1 MMWMMDL
8 ELLEFLPNLFENE
21 LEYFNM
27 KSWSKNWITK
37 YNPLVSSNDM
47 LSRLLRLKKS
57 ENENNVDQNEVDL
70 NIESDQ
76 LDDHEIRM
84 IKGVF
89 RLDRTIVREIMIPRV
104 DIVSASTTVKL
115 KTLSE
120 LMMTSG
126 HSKIPIYDSDIDH
139 MKGIAYARDVL
150 GLLLKDASTIN
161 RKISL
166 NLIRPALFVPETKIL
181 DELLTQF
188 QQEQVH
194 IAIVMDEYGGVSGI
208 VTIEDLLEE
217 IVGEIEDEFDFGDP
231 NIEKI
236 DSNNYIIDGK
246 TSLEQVNELLSID
259 IEGDGFDT
267 IGGLVYQRLGKIPS
281 VGDDISIGNL
291 NVEVTETVGRR
302 VKKLVVKII

>member
-1 MMWMMDL
+1 MDL

-27 KSWSKNWITK
+27 KSWSKNWIIK

-47 LSRLLRLKKS
+47 LSKLLRLKKS
-57 ENENNVDQNEVDL
+57 ENENNSEQKEIDL

-150 GLLLKDASTIN
+150 GLLLKDASSIN

-246 TSLEQVNELLSID
+246 TSLEQVKELLSID

-291 NVEVTETVGRR
+291 NVEVMETVGRR
-302 VKKLVVKII
+302 VKKLVVKVI

>member
-1 MMWMMDL
+1 
-8 ELLEFLPNLFENE
+8 
-21 LEYFNM
+21 M
-27 KSWSKNWITK
+27 KYWSVNWITK

-47 LSRLLRLKKS
+47 LSKLLRLKKS
-57 ENENNVDQNEVDL
+57 QNSDNSDQNHSEL
-70 NIESDQ
+70 NIETDQ

-104 DIVSASTTVKL
+104 DIVSTNIKVKL

-126 HSKIPIYDSDIDH
+126 HSKIPVYDIDIDH

-150 GLLLKDASTIN
+150 GLLLKDASSIN
-161 RKISL
+161 RKISA

-181 DELLTQF
+181 DELLAQF

-231 NIEKI
+231 DIEKI
-236 DSNNYIIDGK
+236 DPNTYIIDGK

-267 IGGLVYQRLGKIPS
+267 LGGLVYQRLGKIPS

-291 NVEVTETVGRR
+291 NVEVKETVGRR
-302 VKKLVVKII
+302 VKKLVVKVI

>member
-1 MMWMMDL
+1 M
-8 ELLEFLPNLFENE
+8 EFLPNLFENE

-27 KSWSKNWITK
+27 KSWSKNWIIK

-47 LSRLLRLKKS
+47 LSKLLRLKKS
-57 ENENNVDQNEVDL
+57 ENENNSDQKEMDL

-150 GLLLKDASTIN
+150 GLLLKDASSIN

>member
-1 MMWMMDL
+1 MWMMDV
-8 ELLEFLPNLFENE
+8 ELLAFLPNLFENKP
-21 LEYFNM
+21 EYFDM

-47 LSRLLRLKKS
+47 LSKLLRLKKS
-57 ENENNVDQNEVDL
+57 ENENNSDQKEMDL

-150 GLLLKDASTIN
+150 GLLLKDASSIN

-302 VKKLVVKII
+302 VKKLVVKVI

>member
-1 MMWMMDL
+1 
-8 ELLEFLPNLFENE
+8 
-21 LEYFNM
+21 M
-27 KSWSKNWITK
+27 KNWDMNWITK
-37 YNPLVSSNDM
+37 YNPLVSSND
-47 LSRLLRLKKS
+47 LLGKLLRLKKS
-57 ENENNVDQNEVDL
+57 QNDTNAIHNDSEL

-104 DIVSASTTVKL
+104 DIVSSSINVKL
-115 KTLSE
+115 KKISE
-120 LMMTSG
+120 LMFSSG
-126 HSKIPIYDSDIDH
+126 HSKIPVYDDEIDRI
-139 MKGIAYARDVL
+139 KGIAYARDVL
-150 GLLLKDASTIN
+150 GLLLKDPSSIN
-161 RKISL
+161 KQIAP
-166 NLIRPALFVPETKIL
+166 NLLRPALFVPETKIL

-217 IVGEIEDEFDFGDP
+217 IVGEIEDEFDLGEP
-231 NIEKI
+231 EIEKVNS
-236 DSNNYIIDGK
+236 DMFIIDGK
-246 TSLEQVNELLSID
+246 TSLEQVNELLAID

-267 IGGLVYQRLGKIPS
+267 LGGLVYQRLGKIPS

-291 NVEVTETVGRR
+291 NVEVKETVGRR
-302 VKKLVVKII
+302 VKKLIVKLT

>member
-1 MMWMMDL
+1 MWMMDL

-47 LSRLLRLKKS
+47 LSKLLRLKKS
-57 ENENNVDQNEVDL
+57 ENENNSDQKEMDL

-76 LDDHEIRM
+76 LDDHEIPM

-150 GLLLKDASTIN
+150 GLLLKDSSSIN

-302 VKKLVVKII
+302 VKKLVVKVI

>member
-1 MMWMMDL
+1 
-8 ELLEFLPNLFENE
+8 
-21 LEYFNM
+21 M

-47 LSRLLRLKKS
+47 LSKLLRLKKS
-57 ENENNVDQNEVDL
+57 ENENNSDQKEMDL

-115 KTLSE
+115 KALSE

-150 GLLLKDASTIN
+150 GLLLKDASSIN

>member
-1 MMWMMDL
+1 MDL

-27 KSWSKNWITK
+27 KSWSKNWIIK

-47 LSRLLRLKKS
+47 LSKLLRLKKS
-57 ENENNVDQNEVDL
+57 ENENNSDQKEMDL

-246 TSLEQVNELLSID
+246 TSLEQVKELLSID

-291 NVEVTETVGRR
+291 NVEVTETGGRR
-302 VKKLVVKII
+302 VKKLVVKVI

>member
-1 MMWMMDL
+1 MWMMDL

-47 LSRLLRLKKS
+47 LSKLLRLKKS
-57 ENENNVDQNEVDL
+57 ENENNSDQKEMDL

-150 GLLLKDASTIN
+150 GLLLKDASSIN

-302 VKKLVVKII
+302 VKKLVVKVI

>member
-1 MMWMMDL
+1 
-8 ELLEFLPNLFENE
+8 
-21 LEYFNM
+21 M

-57 ENENNVDQNEVDL
+57 ENENNSDQNEVDL

-104 DIVSASTTVKL
+104 DIVSANTNVKL

-120 LMMTSG
+120 LMMASG

-150 GLLLKDASTIN
+150 GLLLKDASSIN

-246 TSLEQVNELLSID
+246 TSLEQVKELLSID

-281 VGDDISIGNL
+281 VGDAISIGNL
-291 NVEVTETVGRR
+291 NVEVMETVGRR
-302 VKKLVVKII
+302 VKKLVVKVI

>member
-1 MMWMMDL
+1 
-8 ELLEFLPNLFENE
+8 
-21 LEYFNM
+21 M

-57 ENENNVDQNEVDL
+57 ENENNSDQNEVDL

-104 DIVSASTTVKL
+104 DIVSANTNVKL

-120 LMMTSG
+120 LMMASG

-150 GLLLKDASTIN
+150 GLLLKDASSIN

-281 VGDDISIGNL
+281 VGDHISIGNL

>member
-1 MMWMMDL
+1 M
-8 ELLEFLPNLFENE
+8 
-21 LEYFNM
+21 
-27 KSWSKNWITK
+27 
-37 YNPLVSSNDM
+37 
-47 LSRLLRLKKS
+47 
-57 ENENNVDQNEVDL
+57 
-70 NIESDQ
+70 
-76 LDDHEIRM
+76 
-84 IKGVF
+84 
-89 RLDRTIVREIMIPRV
+89 
-104 DIVSASTTVKL
+104 
-115 KTLSE
+115 
-120 LMMTSG
+120 
-126 HSKIPIYDSDIDH
+126 
-139 MKGIAYARDVL
+139 
-150 GLLLKDASTIN
+150 GLLLKDASSIN

-281 VGDDISIGNL
+281 VGDAISIGNL
-291 NVEVTETVGRR
+291 NVEVMETVGRR
-302 VKKLVVKII
+302 VKKLVVKVI

>member
-1 MMWMMDL
+1 MWMMDL

-57 ENENNVDQNEVDL
+57 ENENNSDQNEVDL

-104 DIVSASTTVKL
+104 DIVSANTNVKL

-120 LMMTSG
+120 LMMASG

-150 GLLLKDASTIN
+150 GLLLKDASSIN

>member
-1 MMWMMDL
+1 
-8 ELLEFLPNLFENE
+8 
-21 LEYFNM
+21 M

-47 LSRLLRLKKS
+47 LSKLLRLKKS
-57 ENENNVDQNEVDL
+57 ENENNSDQKEMDL

-150 GLLLKDASTIN
+150 GLLLKDASSIN

-302 VKKLVVKII
+302 VKKLVVKVI

>member
-1 MMWMMDL
+1 
-8 ELLEFLPNLFENE
+8 
-21 LEYFNM
+21 M

-57 ENENNVDQNEVDL
+57 ENENNSDQNEVDL

-291 NVEVTETVGRR
+291 NVEVMETVGRR
-302 VKKLVVKII
+302 VKKLVVKVI

>member
-1 MMWMMDL
+1 MWMMDL

-27 KSWSKNWITK
+27 KSWSKNWIIK

-47 LSRLLRLKKS
+47 LSKLLRLKKS
-57 ENENNVDQNEVDL
+57 ENENNSDQKEMDL

-150 GLLLKDASTIN
+150 GLLLKDASSIN

-281 VGDDISIGNL
+281 VGDAISIGNL
-291 NVEVTETVGRR
+291 NVEVMETVGRR
-302 VKKLVVKII
+302 VKKLVVKVI

>member
-1 MMWMMDL
+1 MDL
-8 ELLEFLPNLFENE
+8 ELVELLPNLFENE

-27 KSWSKNWITK
+27 KSWSKNWIIK

-47 LSRLLRLKKS
+47 LSKLLRLKKS
-57 ENENNVDQNEVDL
+57 ENENNSDQKEMDL

-150 GLLLKDASTIN
+150 GLLLKDASSIN

-194 IAIVMDEYGGVSGI
+194 IAIVMEEYGGVSGI

-302 VKKLVVKII
+302 VKKLVVKVI

>member
-1 MMWMMDL
+1 
-8 ELLEFLPNLFENE
+8 
-21 LEYFNM
+21 M

-37 YNPLVSSNDM
+37 FNPLVSSNDM
-47 LSRLLRLKKS
+47 LSKLLRLKKS
-57 ENENNVDQNEVDL
+57 ENENNSDQKEMDL

-150 GLLLKDASTIN
+150 GLLLKDASSIN

-302 VKKLVVKII
+302 VKKLVVKVI

>member
-1 MMWMMDL
+1 MWMMDL

-47 LSRLLRLKKS
+47 LSKLLRLKKS
-57 ENENNVDQNEVDL
+57 ENENNSDQKEMDL

-150 GLLLKDASTIN
+150 GLLLKDASSIN

-281 VGDDISIGNL
+281 VGDAISIGNL
-291 NVEVTETVGRR
+291 NVEVMETVGRR
-302 VKKLVVKII
+302 VKKLLVKVI

>member
-1 MMWMMDL
+1 MWMMDL

-57 ENENNVDQNEVDL
+57 ENENNSDQNEVDL

-104 DIVSASTTVKL
+104 DIVSANTNVKL

-120 LMMTSG
+120 LMMASG

-150 GLLLKDASTIN
+150 GLLLKDASSIN

-281 VGDDISIGNL
+281 VGDHISIGNL

>member
-1 MMWMMDL
+1 MWMMDL

-47 LSRLLRLKKS
+47 LSKLLRLKKS
-57 ENENNVDQNEVDL
+57 ENENNSDQKEMDL

-104 DIVSASTTVKL
+104 DIVSANTNVKL

-120 LMMTSG
+120 LMMASG

-150 GLLLKDASTIN
+150 GLLLKDASSIN

-281 VGDDISIGNL
+281 VGDAISIGNL
-291 NVEVTETVGRR
+291 NVEVMETVGRR
-302 VKKLVVKII
+302 VKKLLVKVI

>member
-1 MMWMMDL
+1 MWMMDL

-47 LSRLLRLKKS
+47 LSKLLRLKKS
-57 ENENNVDQNEVDL
+57 ENENNSDQKEMDL

-150 GLLLKDASTIN
+150 GLLLKDASSIN

-281 VGDDISIGNL
+281 VGDAISIGNL
-291 NVEVTETVGRR
+291 NVEVMETVGRR
-302 VKKLVVKII
+302 VKKLVVKVI